1 MTSIDRTDRGLT
13 TGGQMA
19 IFWRVLH
26 LFASRYGSHPVGQ
39 VLVVL
44 TLVFLN
50 DRGMPPTMMEL
61 CKATGRPKGSVSRY
75 VSSQIKQGF
84 VKEVVDPND
93 RRRRLLK
100 QTRKGKSEWNWQVR
114 QMERIFDEVF
124 EMDSRFRITGD
135 QRRAEEVLDQME
147 GLTKKAPRPRNR

>member
-1 MTSIDRTDRGLT
+1 
-13 TGGQMA
+13 MA
-19 IFWRVLH
+19 VFWRVLH

-39 VLVVL
+39 VLVIL

-50 DRGMPPTMMEL
+50 DRGMPPTMTEL

-84 VKEVVDPND
+84 VEEVVDPND

-100 QTRKGKSEWNWQVR
+100 QTRKGKSEWKWQVR

-124 EMDSRFRITGD
+124 EMDSRFRGTGD
-135 QRRAEEVLDQME
+135 PRNAAEILDQME
-147 GLTKKAPRPRNR
+147 GLTKKAPKPKR

>member
-1 MTSIDRTDRGLT
+1 
-13 TGGQMA
+13 MA
-19 IFWRVLH
+19 VFWRVLH

-44 TLVFLN
+44 TLIFLN
-50 DRGMPPTMMEL
+50 DRGMPPTMTEL
-61 CKATGRPKGSVSRY
+61 CKATGRPKSSVSRY
-75 VSSQIKQGF
+75 VSWQIEQGF
-84 VKEVVDPND
+84 VEEVVDPND

-124 EMDSRFRITGD
+124 EMDSRFRVTGD
-135 QRRAEEVLDQME
+135 SRNAAEILDEME
-147 GLTKKAPRPRNR
+147 ELTKKAPKRKR

>member
-1 MTSIDRTDRGLT
+1 
-13 TGGQMA
+13 MA
-19 IFWRVLH
+19 VFWRVLH

-39 VLVVL
+39 VLVIL

-50 DRGMPPTMMEL
+50 DRGMPPTMTEL

-75 VSSQIKQGF
+75 VSAQIKQGF
-84 VKEVVDPND
+84 VEEVIDPND

-100 QTRKGKSEWNWQVR
+100 QTRKGKSEWKWQVR

-124 EMDSRFRITGD
+124 EMDSRFRVTGD
-135 QRRAEEVLDQME
+135 PRNAAEILDQME
-147 GLTKKAPRPRNR
+147 GLTKKAPKRKR

>member
-1 MTSIDRTDRGLT
+1 
-13 TGGQMA
+13 MA
-19 IFWRVLH
+19 VFWRVLH

-44 TLVFLN
+44 TLIFLN

-114 QMERIFDEVF
+114 QMDRLFDEIF
-124 EMDSRFRITGD
+124 KMDGRFRVTGD
-135 QRRAEEVLDQME
+135 QRSATELLDHME
-147 GLTKKAPRPRNR
+147 GITKGAPKRRHKL

>member
-1 MTSIDRTDRGLT
+1 
-13 TGGQMA
+13 MA

-44 TLVFLN
+44 TLIFLN

-135 QRRAEEVLDQME
+135 QRSAAELLDQME
-147 GLTKKAPRPRNR
+147 GLTKKAPRPRNS